1 MRGHRKGPRLQ
12 RAPRTGLQSSGDERK
27 DGRSWLSPHRCS
39 AGGSGKGQQGVLR
52 YPQHS
57 RLSSQFLGPQRM
69 LTPLETRAKHIPHQP
84 QAMAAGS

>member
-1 MRGHRKGPRLQ
+1 MAGAGFLHTGVQPE
-12 RAPRTGLQSSGDERK
+12 AP
-27 DGRSWLSPHRCS
+27 GR
-39 AGGSGKGQQGVLR
+39 KGQQGVLR